1 MSDRLLDIDTLGRLR
16 LTANDFIGK
25 NAAVLGLKGYG
36 KSNTAAVLAEEFLK
50 VGLPICI
57 VDIKGEYWG
66 LKERHNLYVI
76 GQTVNPDPRAIDAR
90 ITARSAR
97 AAATNSYTKAVSV
110 ILDVSGFSIE
120 DREDFLSVY
129 FQTLWELSSN
139 PAYRHPY
146 MIFIEEAKNFI
157 PQGGKTAIKQLMIN
171 ITCEGRSRGFGVVVI
186 GTRSALIEKNV
197 LTQSDY
203 YFFHHASHELDVKR
217 YMEHMNMV
225 PSQAKIA
232 IRKLKPG
239 QCLLVVG
246 DKTELQYIRLRT
258 TPHKSH
264 TPTMDDLPEVRGVE
278 SVQGLLI

>member
-1 MSDRLLDIDTLGRLR
+1 MSEFLDIDKLGRLR
-16 LTANDFIGK
+16 LTANDFISK
-25 NAAVLGLKGYG
+25 NALVVGLKGKG

-57 VDIKGEYWG
+57 IDIKGEYWG
-66 LKERHNLYVI
+66 LKEGHPNLYVI
-76 GQTVNPDPRAIDAR
+76 GQTVNPDPRAIDAK

-97 AAATNSYTKAVSV
+97 AAATNSYLKAVSV

-139 PAYRHPY
+139 PAHRHPY

-157 PQGGKTAIKQLMIN
+157 PQGGKTSIKELMIN
-171 ITCEGRSRGFGVVVI
+171 ITCEGRSRGFGVIVI

-217 YMEHMNMV
+217 YMEHMDMS

-232 IRKLKPG
+232 IRKLKKG

-246 DKTELQYIRLRT
+246 DKTELHYIRLRH

-264 TPTMDDLPEVRGVE
+264 TPTMADLPEVRGVE